1 MNEKPVEVNC
11 FGVPEGKYIITD
23 KKMVFSTHYPARP
36 EDFKE
41 YKVVL
46 IYNDKLKTWEAHPM
60 VEYEDKCSVC
70 GRLMLVRAIAGTN
83 WLACCSE
90 ECYKIALEKL
100 KKDGIVFGEENG
112 KNRR

>member
-1 MNEKPVEVNC
+1 MEKLVEVNC
-11 FGVPEGKYIITD
+11 FGVQEGKYIITD
-23 KKMVFSTHYPARP
+23 RKMLFSTHYPAKP

-60 VEYEDKCSVC
+60 IEYIDKCPVC
-70 GRLMLVRAIAGTN
+70 GRLMLVRAIAGTT

-90 ECYKIALEKL
+90 KCYEEYL
-100 KKDGIVFGEENG
+100 KKKV
-112 KNRR
+112 